1 MYSSRNRRTSGL
13 LEKAFI
19 TCSIQSDGGTTF
31 FNLTSEYDFVPPTA
45 QFPTGHYSTQVGLY
59 SVIGK
64 TKRPRQVSGGVNRCC
79 EISYLE
85 SQLYSGLKAFS
96 SQYWAYLSSEM
107 QTIRGETNNNL
118 RKGTIRRFLPLLFEM
133 ADH

>member
-1 MYSSRNRRTSGL
+1 MTSYPQPLNFRQGTIARKL
-13 LEKAFI
+13 GYTVSLEE
-19 TCSIQSDGGTTF
+19 TR
-31 FNLTSEYDFVPPTA
+31 
-45 QFPTGHYSTQVGLY
+45 
-59 SVIGK
+59 
-64 TKRPRQVSGGVNRCC
+64 RPRQVSGGVNRCC